1 MISRSG
7 SPWFVALAAAGAIFV
22 RPRLRQKCLR
32 GVNSHEMMTSMEN
45 TTERLVLVPMTQLDD
60 LLELARHAIE
70 RLPEGD
76 PLRWSLT
83 GSVSA
88 VRSAATAEP

>member
-1 MISRSG
+1 M
-7 SPWFVALAAAGAIFV
+7 FA

-32 GVNSHEMMTSMEN
+32 GVNRHEKMTLMEN
-45 TTERLVLVPMTQLDD
+45 TTDRLVLVPMTQLDD
-60 LLELARHAIE
+60 LLELARHASE

-76 PLRWSLT
+76 PLRWSLQGAT
-83 GSVSA
+83 SA